1 MKKWILFSFFASLLF
16 STSVFANDAQV
27 LKKIDSISVKKGYID
42 DQFSI
47 SSDGK
52 YLAYVTVNSQGVA
65 KLHIKSQE
73 KRTENVVEITRI
85 TDEPHKIFFMNNKYV
100 SLVAKHGKYKKYTFF
115 NLKGKKVGTINK
127 VTDMIHKHAAKEITV
142 FTKISRSSSTTYLI
156 NEYKIPNFRT
166 PSSKSKINTSA
177 GDTFT
182 LDKQKLKVS
191 YFTPD
196 YQFAVV
202 RIIGGYD
209 EESDSRLPD
218 KVGFYNV
225 KTKKL
230 KEGNRIA
237 NNSKW
242 DKNAHIFKKNAGY
255 SNIIQLKGTPTVE
268 GINGNFRFTTGP
280 QQWEKVAYDFKLG
293 RFNFKTL
300 VTEKRSTNN
309 KLHFSLIIDP
319 QNPIILKQLKSEK
332 RFIHFFELNTKNGK
346 TRTLGRVKAERG
358 FVRWRINNNILLVM
372 KLSKNWK
379 VGANQLDIYKI
390 K

>member
-1 MKKWILFSFFASLLF
+1 MKKWILFSFFASLVF
-16 STSVFANDAQV
+16 SNSVLANDAPV
-27 LKKIDSISVKKGYID
+27 LKKIDSITVKKGYID

-52 YLAYVTVNSQGVA
+52 YLAYITVNSQGVA

-73 KRTENVVEITRI
+73 KRTEKVVEITKI
-85 TDEPHKIFFMNNKYV
+85 TDEPLKIFFMNNKYIN
-100 SLVAKHGKYKKYTFF
+100 LVAKSGKYKDFTFF
-115 NLKGKKVGTINK
+115 DLQGKKVGNINK
-127 VTDMIHKHAAKEITV
+127 VTDMIHKHAAKLITV
-142 FTKISRSSSTTYLI
+142 FTKIPRASSTTYLL
-156 NEYKIPNFRT
+156 NEYEIPNFKT
-166 PSSKSKINTSA
+166 PSSKSRLSTSA
-177 GDTFT
+177 GDTFI

-196 YQFAVV
+196 YHTALV

-209 EESDSRLPD
+209 EKSDSRLPD

-230 KEGNRIA
+230 KKGGRIA
-237 NNSKW
+237 NNAKW
-242 DKNAHIFKKNAGY
+242 DKNAHVFKNNAGY
-255 SNIIQLKGTPTVE
+255 SNIIQLKGTPAVD
-268 GINGNFRFTTGP
+268 GINGTFRFTTGP
-280 QQWEKVAYDFKLG
+280 QQWKKVSFDFKLG

-300 VTEKRSTNN
+300 VTEKRSSNH
-309 KLHFSLIIDP
+309 KLYFSLIIDP

-332 RFIHFFELNTKNGK
+332 RFIHFFELNTKTGK
-346 TRTLGRVKAERG
+346 TRKLGRIKAEQG

-372 KLSKNWK
+372 NLSKNWK
-379 VGANQLDIYKI
+379 VGSNQLDIYKI